1 MDSAFQNEMN
11 NPAIGA
17 AIVDSSAVMSIFE
30 GRTSAKAFLQA
41 LKKTPSL
48 YMSAGTLMELSV
60 IFIGKKGDAGTQ
72 LLDELL
78 LQLNIQIVPMDMAMV
93 KTGRQGCAKYGKGH
107 SPANLNMGDLFS
119 YSVAKQMNL
128 PLYFEG
134 LDFPQTDVQDA
145 MQLLGYA
152 FDEKHS
158 PYIAT

>member
-1 MDSAFQNEMN
+1 
-11 NPAIGA
+11 
-17 AIVDSSAVMSIFE
+17 
-30 GRTSAKAFLQA
+30 
-41 LKKTPSL
+41 
-48 YMSAGTLMELSV
+48 
-60 IFIGKKGDAGTQ
+60 
-72 LLDELL
+72 
-78 LQLNIQIVPMDMAMV
+78 
-93 KTGRQGCAKYGKGH
+93 
-107 SPANLNMGDLFS
+107 MGDLFS